1 MPAHGKILKLLVM
14 SMKKGNDNE
23 ISIWGD
29 WADGG
34 RRGGSGGWVDVWTP
48 GWGDWA
54 DMW

>member
-1 MPAHGKILKLLVM
+1 
-14 SMKKGNDNE
+14 MKKGNDNE